1 MTRGAASGTAPRPVV
16 GAVWPML
23 RPMLWT
29 LLWAVWGTGCLAP
42 RGAAVTGQLESEL
55 LAARQRLSHCEAA
68 AVTCADDAPP
78 AAVFRELRAVLADS
92 EVVVLRDGATTAMV
106 IPLDLLFGGDGLRV
120 RSEAGMVL
128 DLLGT
133 ALRLHPELRA
143 TITAHADPT
152 TVAPGADAVGGDA
165 LALSTTQARQVL
177 TALRDQHG
185 VPARQLVA
193 AGQGDAAPLVPGET
207 PLEQERNRR
216 VVVVLALPA
225 PWDRPEAAAG
235 R

>member
-1 MTRGAASGTAPRPVV
+1 MMRWAGPVAALGMAC
-16 GAVWPML
+16 AM
-23 RPMLWT
+23 
-29 LLWAVWGTGCLAP
+29 P
-42 RGAAVTGQLESEL
+42 RGPAVTSQLESEL

-68 AVTCADDAPP
+68 ATTCADDAPP
-78 AAVFRELRAVLADS
+78 AAAYRELRAVLAHG
-92 EVVVLRDGATTAMV
+92 EVMVLRAGATTALI
-106 IPLDLLFGGDGLRV
+106 IPTDLLFGGDGLRV
-120 RSEAGMVL
+120 RAEAAMVL

-152 TVAPGADAVGGDA
+152 TASPGAEVVGGDA
-165 LALSTTQARQVL
+165 LALTTTQARLVL

-207 PLEQERNRR
+207 PLEQARNRR
-216 VVVVLALPA
+216 VVVVLDMPA
-225 PWDRPEAAAG
+225 AWDRPEVAPQP
-235 R
+235 

>member
-1 MTRGAASGTAPRPVV
+1 MRRGALVASLGMAC
-16 GAVWPML
+16 AV
-23 RPMLWT
+23 
-29 LLWAVWGTGCLAP
+29 P

-68 AVTCADDAPP
+68 ATTCADDAPP
-78 AAVFRELRAVLADS
+78 AAAYRELRAVLAPG
-92 EVVVLRDGATTAMV
+92 EVEVLRAGATTALL
-106 IPLDLLFGGDGLRV
+106 IPTDLLFGGDGLRV
-120 RSEAGMVL
+120 RAEATMVL

-152 TVAPGADAVGGDA
+152 AASPGAELVGGDA
-165 LALSTTQARQVL
+165 LALTTTQARQVL

-193 AGQGDAAPLVPGET
+193 AGQGDAAPLLPGET
-207 PLEQERNRR
+207 PLEQARNRR
-216 VVVVLALPA
+216 VVVVLAMP
-225 PWDRPEAAAG
+225 PSWDRPDGAAV